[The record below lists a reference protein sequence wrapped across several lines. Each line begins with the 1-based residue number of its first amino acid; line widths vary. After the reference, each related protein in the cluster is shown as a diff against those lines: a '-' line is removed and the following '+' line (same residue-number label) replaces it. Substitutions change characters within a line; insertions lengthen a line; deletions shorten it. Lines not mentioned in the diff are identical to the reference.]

1 MFMLFVPDSLSA
13 LALHGSLCP
22 VLFDMAHLL
31 LWFWA
36 FSDCPGLQ
44 NNPAAEASWTQL
56 SHEFSSSFINFNVHP
71 S

>member
-1 MFMLFVPDSLSA
+1 MFMPDSLSA

-22 VLFDMAHLL
+22 VHFDMAHLL

-44 NNPAAEASWTQL
+44 NKRAAEASGTQL
-56 SHEFSSSFINFNVHP
+56 SHTFLVENSGLLTALWL
-71 S
+71 